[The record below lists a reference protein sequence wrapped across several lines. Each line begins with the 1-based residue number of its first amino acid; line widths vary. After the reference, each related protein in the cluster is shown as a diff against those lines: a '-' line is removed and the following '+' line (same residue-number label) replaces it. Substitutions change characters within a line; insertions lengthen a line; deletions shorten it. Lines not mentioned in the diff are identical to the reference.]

1 MNDQHH
7 HQAHMCPPPHHGATT
22 PSVARAP
29 PQHSHWRCPRL
40 RAGSVRGEQRSA
52 TAFAGNKHN
61 RGARPQR
68 QLSQLPTAR
77 SRSRRCPALTRWCC
91 GAAAAAACRV
101 GGCAWVAAA
110 TQVCGVVECA
120 WRVENV
126 GLGCPDQA
134 SRSPC
139 PHTPPEDHTKRC
151 CRLLRRAE
159 MTVTAVA
166 TPGPRR
172 TLREALSWRDIHQH
186 SARVMPNERASGA
199 GAGSLA
205 NTALAPLAA
214 AACS

>member
-1 MNDQHH
+1 MTRAACGGLGRCRVSVNDQHH
-7 HQAHMCPPPHHGATT
+7 NQAHMCPPPHHGATT
-22 PSVARAP
+22 PSVAQAP
-29 PQHSHWRCPRL
+29 PHCPRL

-52 TAFAGNKHN
+52 TAFAGSKHN
-61 RGARPQR
+61 REAQPQR

-91 GAAAAAACRV
+91 EAAAAAACRV

-166 TPGPRR
+166 TAVAGTCGQALRR
-172 TLREALSWRDIHQH
+172 SPTQRRSLPSLS
-186 SARVMPNERASGA
+186 
-199 GAGSLA
+199 
-205 NTALAPLAA
+205 
-214 AACS
+214 